1 MRRSPSWTPRDDP
14 WWEDDDLLVGSQ
26 RARRAVYREFQVRAR
41 AGLFMSDAT
50 APDPAHSPH
59 AEDLALV
66 SRALAGDARASEEV
80 AERLLCV
87 PTILRERHWR
97 LGAPLQPD
105 ELEDAQQDTL
115 VALWTKLAE
124 YRGLASLEAW
134 CFRFAVNEL
143 LRAIERKRR
152 RAWRTLASPE
162 EALEGVPTPE
172 ADELA
177 LDHAVLTAALE
188 RLPEAAADV
197 IRARHFG
204 DLTFEALSRTSRE
217 PISTLKARYYR
228 GLSELRRFIEPH
240 HRKMTP

>member
-1 MRRSPSWTPRDDP
+1 MRRSPSWPPRDDP

-26 RARRAVYREFQVRAR
+26 RARQALYRELQVRAR
-41 AGLFMSDAT
+41 AGLFMSDAI

-188 RLPEAAADV
+188 RLPPAAADV